1 MVSQDTSL
9 VTALPRE
16 VEVAAEEAV
25 VVAVGVVTVITVKS
39 LDIWHEIALKEGGT
53 TEVAVVVAAAADGNA
68 ITVMR
73 WVICPESVHRKDKE
87 EEEVT
92 KPTTISQLGLG

>member
-53 TEVAVVVAAAADGNA
+53 TEVAVVVAAADGNA